1 MSSSTVASDD
11 GENDDEGRDDAVD
24 GEFEASQSDEVRPV
38 ASTIGHVRHGAL
50 VRTNMALYC
59 DDEYYCVGQQSIHNN
74 LSFTTTSQQQLLP
87 DCIAALSS
95 SGGGSGGGGGS
106 TALVIARLIAISHCP
121 TLRDK
126 TVSSHRVASDG
137 VN

>member
-1 MSSSTVASDD
+1 MSSSTVAGDD

-59 DDEYYCVGQQSIHNN
+59 DDEYYCVGQQNIHNN
-74 LSFTTTSQQQLLP
+74 LSFPHDDVAATTPSRLHRSAQQQRRRRRLDCVGDSTSNSHFTPP
-87 DCIAALSS
+87 D
-95 SGGGSGGGGGS
+95 
-106 TALVIARLIAISHCP
+106 P
-121 TLRDK
+121 TRQNCF
-126 TVSSHRVASDG
+126 VASRRIG
-137 VN
+137 RCKLSR